1 MNKIKIATLG
11 LCAAA
16 VVSCGNNTGN
26 GALIGAGSGAVLGAI
41 VGKLAGNTAVGAAIG
56 TAVGTGAGALIGKH
70 MDKVK
75 AEAEADLNNAK
86 VEEVTDVNGLK
97 AVKITFDSGL
107 LFNTSSSELSAASKT
122 NLNNL
127 AKLMKKYSTC
137 AIDAYGHTDNQGWR
151 NSTAEQSAQKNL
163 QLSQQRSL
171 AVAQY
176 LLDIQGNFLDASQS
190 ENLEKYLTVN
200 GHSMANPVLDA
211 DGNVDKDASRRVEVK
226 FRLKDEEMIDE
237 LNQLLSGSDDTTAA
251 SDANASAENKKDN

>member
-41 VGKLAGNTAVGAAIG
+41 VGKLAGNTAVGTAIG
-56 TAVGTGAGALIGKH
+56 AAVGTGAGALIGKH

-86 VEEVTDVNGLK
+86 VEEVTDVNGWK

-107 LFNTSSSELSAASKT
+107 LFTTSSSELSAASKT

-163 QLSQQRSL
+163 QLSQQRAESVVNYL
-171 AVAQY
+171 KANGVAS
-176 LLDIQGNFLDASQS
+176 SQFKNVVGKGSS
-190 ENLEKYLTVN
+190 E
-200 GHSMANPVLDA
+200 PVA
-211 DGNVDKDASRRVEVK
+211 DNTTQAGMQQNRRVEVFLYASEQMVK
-226 FRLKDEEMIDE
+226 EAQQGT
-237 LNQLLSGSDDTTAA
+237 LN
-251 SDANASAENKKDN
+251 

>member
-16 VVSCGNNTGN
+16 VVNCGNNTGN

-86 VEEVTDVNGLK
+86 VEEVTDVNGLT

-163 QLSQQRSL
+163 QLSQQRAESVVNYL
-171 AVAQY
+171 KANGVAS
-176 LLDIQGNFLDASQS
+176 SQFKNVVGKGSS
-190 ENLEKYLTVN
+190 E
-200 GHSMANPVLDA
+200 PVA
-211 DGNVDKDASRRVEVK
+211 DNTTQAGMQQNRRVEVFLYASEQMVK
-226 FRLKDEEMIDE
+226 EAQQGT
-237 LNQLLSGSDDTTAA
+237 LN
-251 SDANASAENKKDN
+251 

>member
-163 QLSQQRSL
+163 QLSQQRAESVVNYL
-171 AVAQY
+171 KANGVASNQFKNVV
-176 LLDIQGNFLDASQS
+176 GKGSS
-190 ENLEKYLTVN
+190 E
-200 GHSMANPVLDA
+200 PVA
-211 DGNVDKDASRRVEVK
+211 DNTTQTGMQQNRRVEVFLYASEQMVK
-226 FRLKDEEMIDE
+226 EAQQGT
-237 LNQLLSGSDDTTAA
+237 LN
-251 SDANASAENKKDN
+251 

>member
-86 VEEVTDVNGLK
+86 VEEVTAVTGLK

-163 QLSQQRSL
+163 QLSQQRAESVVNYL
-171 AVAQY
+171 KANGVAS
-176 LLDIQGNFLDASQS
+176 SQFKNVVGKGSS
-190 ENLEKYLTVN
+190 E
-200 GHSMANPVLDA
+200 PVA
-211 DGNVDKDASRRVEVK
+211 DNTTQAGMQQNRRVEVFLYASEQMVK
-226 FRLKDEEMIDE
+226 EAQQGT
-237 LNQLLSGSDDTTAA
+237 LN
-251 SDANASAENKKDN
+251 

>member
-107 LFNTSSSELSAASKT
+107 LFTTSSSELSAASKT

-163 QLSQQRSL
+163 QLSQQRAESVVNYL
-171 AVAQY
+171 KANGVASNQFKNVV
-176 LLDIQGNFLDASQS
+176 GKGSS
-190 ENLEKYLTVN
+190 E
-200 GHSMANPVLDA
+200 PVA
-211 DGNVDKDASRRVEVK
+211 DNTTQTGMQQNRRVEVFLYASEQMVK
-226 FRLKDEEMIDE
+226 EAQQGT
-237 LNQLLSGSDDTTAA
+237 LN
-251 SDANASAENKKDN
+251 

>member
-1 MNKIKIATLG
+1 MNKIKIATFG

-163 QLSQQRSL
+163 QLSQQRAESVVNYL
-171 AVAQY
+171 KANGVAS
-176 LLDIQGNFLDASQS
+176 SQFKNVVGKGSS
-190 ENLEKYLTVN
+190 E
-200 GHSMANPVLDA
+200 PVA
-211 DGNVDKDASRRVEVK
+211 DNTTQAGMQQNRRVEVFLYASEQMVK
-226 FRLKDEEMIDE
+226 EAQQGT
-237 LNQLLSGSDDTTAA
+237 LN
-251 SDANASAENKKDN
+251 